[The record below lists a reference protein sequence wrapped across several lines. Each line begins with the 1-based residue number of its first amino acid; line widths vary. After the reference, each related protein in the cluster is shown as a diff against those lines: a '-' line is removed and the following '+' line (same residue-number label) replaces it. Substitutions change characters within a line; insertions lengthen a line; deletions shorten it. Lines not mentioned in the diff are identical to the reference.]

1 MSINDPLTLAR
12 ELTAAYANRQL
23 TPTPSSRDLEF
34 DLPAA
39 YAVEAQLVKLR
50 EADGHRPVGRKI
62 GFANKA
68 VWRVL
73 KLDTVVW
80 AHMYD
85 DTVRYAGEDVATLG
99 IGRMHSPKIEPEI
112 VFKLKQPLA
121 ADARDAT
128 AVLEAVEWLALGF
141 EIIDCVF
148 VDWKFQA
155 ADFIAAYGLHAA
167 LVVGPPLAVEAEV
180 IPALVDELSRFTVKL
195 LRNGEVVEE
204 GAGRNCLR
212 SPALSLGELG
222 SALSR
227 QPGADPLAAG
237 ELVSSGTLTES
248 RLIAAGETWTAVVDG
263 LAVSELTLCVT
274 AD

>member
-12 ELTAAYANRQL
+12 ELTAAYTNGQL
-23 TPTPSSRDLEF
+23 TSTPSSRDPGF

-39 YAVEAQLVKLR
+39 YAVEAALVKLR
-50 EADGHRPVGRKI
+50 AADGHHPVGRKI

-85 DTVRYAGEDVATLG
+85 DTVRDAADGVATLG
-99 IGRMHSPKIEPEI
+99 IGRMYSPKIEPEI
-112 VFKLKQPLA
+112 VFKLKQPLP
-121 ADARDAT
+121 ADGRDPA
-128 AVLEAVEWLALGF
+128 AVLGAVEWLALGF

-148 VDWKFQA
+148 ADWKFQP
-155 ADFIAAYGLHAA
+155 ADFVAAYGLHAA
-167 LVVGPPLAVEAEV
+167 LVVGRPLPVEAEA
-180 IPALVDELSRFTVKL
+180 IPTLVDELARFKVKL

-212 SPALSLGELG
+212 SPALSLAELA
-222 SALSR
+222 SALSH
-227 QPGADPLAAG
+227 QPDADPLAAG
-237 ELVSSGTLTES
+237 ELVSTGTLTES

-263 LAVSELTLCVT
+263 LGVSDLTLRVT